1 MNIQIP
7 KSPIGLDG
15 IAAAETVL
23 SHVDGERG
31 ELIIAGERVGDLVR
45 KTGFEGVTAR
55 LWSGGT
61 GQQISEA
68 EVRAALGAARER
80 AFNRLPD
87 LLGITRGLPIVDG
100 FRAAIA
106 GLRAESGLSH
116 EATIVGAFPV
126 IAGALLQRASGRDPI
141 APDPTVSHAADTL
154 SMILNRKPDAREVA
168 ALDAYFVTVCDHGM
182 NASTFTTRVVA
193 STQAD
198 LFAAVTAGYCALT
211 GPLHGG
217 APEPV
222 LEMLDAIGTSDRIK
236 PWVDS
241 ALARGERLMGF
252 GHRIYRVR
260 DPRADVLKG
269 RHRAARRW
277 RYRSSVRK
285 RGRGLYP
292 RGVAAGKTGPSA
304 RHQCGVL
311 HRDLARHPDNPAASL
326 YADFRGCPR
335 RRMDSTRPRATA
347 GRPADTA
354 KFSLYRPDAGLRP
367 CRRGDRTNQGDTHL
381 QRVMPANADLSAV
394 IPGRAPAPTR
404 NLAPIISGFR
414 VCAQK
419 RASRNDVPLIYRPS
433 PGRRLEPQVAP
444 RTTVLR

>member
-1 MNIQIP
+1 MNMQLS

-15 IAAAETVL
+15 VPAAETVL

-61 GQQISEA
+61 GQPVGEA
-68 EVRAALGAARER
+68 TVRAALGAARER
-80 AFNRLPD
+80 AFARLPD
-87 LLGITRGLPIVDG
+87 LLGITHGLSIVDG

-106 GLRAESGLSH
+106 GLRAENGLAH
-116 EATIVGAFPV
+116 EATLVGAFPV
-126 IAGALLQRASGRDPI
+126 IAGALVQRARGADPV
-141 APDPTVSHAADTL
+141 APDPAVSHAADTL
-154 SMILNRKPDAREVA
+154 SMMLGRKPEAREVA

-198 LFAAVTAGYCALT
+198 LFASVTAGYCALT

-222 LEMLDAIGTSDRIK
+222 LEMLDAIGSRERIK
-236 PWVDS
+236 PWVDG
-241 ALARGERLMGF
+241 ALGRGERLMGF
-252 GHRIYRVR
+252 GHRVYRVR

-269 RHRAARRW
+269 AIERHRSAVCR
-277 RYRSSVRK
+277 

-292 RGVAAGKTGPSA
+292 RGAAAEKSGPAA

-311 HRDLARHPDNPAASL
+311 HRDPARRPEDPAAGL
-326 YADFRGCPR
+326 YADFRGRPR
-335 RRMDSTRPRATA
+335 RRLDRARPRTTA
-347 GRPADTA
+347 RRPADTTE
-354 KFSLYRPDAGLRP
+354 FSLYRPDAGVR
-367 CRRGDRTNQGDTHL
+367 
-381 QRVMPANADLSAV
+381 
-394 IPGRAPAPTR
+394 
-404 NLAPIISGFR
+404 
-414 VCAQK
+414 
-419 RASRNDVPLIYRPS
+419 
-433 PGRRLEPQVAP
+433 
-444 RTTVLR
+444 